1 MKKVMQVLLKIL
13 GAVLIL
19 TGLGCIIM
27 SVPIVMHITRAIADM
42 NIANAAISTLILI
55 FVWAIG
61 FMMAMFGLIT
71 LKKDFVD
78 VFEK

>member
-1 MKKVMQVLLKIL
+1 MKKVIQVLLKIL

-19 TGLGCIIM
+19 TGLGCIVM

>member
-1 MKKVMQVLLKIL
+1 MKKVIQVLLKIL